1 MNPLDLLL
9 TFEPDRWR
17 ELAGDSPV
25 LVHLL
30 DGYVDAGAAGRGLAE
45 HLLATCRPQVLVRFD
60 HDQLH
65 DYRSRRPQLTF
76 DTNQWVHLTDY
87 ELVLHRCTDAVGR
100 PFLLLHGPEPDTQW
114 NRAVAAILTLARFL
128 GVEHVVSAQGIPM
141 GVPHTRPVLVTT
153 SSTDPERAGENLV
166 WIDHVQVPG
175 SFSAM
180 LEFRAGEQGF
190 LGQGFVAHVP
200 HYLAQGTYPP
210 GVLALL
216 HRMAEATGLALDPG
230 DLPAQVEKTRLALA
244 EEVAADD
251 EIGPM
256 VEALEQQYDEL
267 RAKGRPTVPSADEIG
282 EAVEQFLAEQT
293 DEDKGA

>member
-17 ELAGDSPV
+17 ELAGERPV

-45 HLLATCRPQVLVRFD
+45 HLMATCRPRVLVAFD

-65 DYRSRRPQLTF
+65 DYRSRRPQLIF
-76 DTNQWVHLTDY
+76 DTNEWVSMTEF
-87 ELVLHRCTDAVGR
+87 ELALYRCTDAGGR

-114 NRAVAAILTLARFL
+114 NRAVAAVLQLARFL
-128 GVEHVVSAQGIPM
+128 GVEHVVSAHGIPM

-153 SSTDPERAGENLV
+153 SSTDPAKAGDNLV

-175 SFSAM
+175 SFSAVV
-180 LEFRAGEQGF
+180 EFRAGEEGF
-190 LGQGFVAHVP
+190 LGQSFVAHVP
-200 HYLAQGTYPP
+200 HYLAQGQYPP
-210 GVLALL
+210 AVLALVRRL
-216 HRMAEATGLALDPG
+216 AAATGLTLEEG
-230 DLPAQVEKTRLALA
+230 DLSAQVAKTEATLA
-244 EEVAADD
+244 EEVAGDD
-251 EIGPM
+251 EIGQL
-256 VEALEQQYDEL
+256 VAALEGQYDEL

-282 EAVEQFLAEQT
+282 EAVEQFLAEH
-293 DEDKGA
+293 DEKGE

>member
-9 TFEPDRWR
+9 SFEPDRWR
-17 ELAGDSPV
+17 ERAGERPV

-30 DGYVDAGAAGRGLAE
+30 DGYVDAGAVGHGLAE
-45 HLLATCRPQVLVRFD
+45 HLLATCRPEVLVRFD

-76 DTNQWVHLTDY
+76 DTNQWVALNDY
-87 ELVLHRCTDAVGR
+87 ELALHRCTDAAGR

-114 NRAVAAILTLARFL
+114 NRAGAAILQLARFL
-128 GVEHVVSAQGIPM
+128 GVEHLASAQGIPM

-153 SSTDPERAGENLV
+153 SSTDPARAGDNLV

-190 LGQGFVAHVP
+190 LAQGFVAHVP

-210 GVLALL
+210 GVLAVLQRL
-216 HRMAEATGLALDPG
+216 AQATGLTLEEG
-230 DLPAQVEKTRLALA
+230 DLPTQVRNTQHALA
-244 EEVAADD
+244 DEVASDD
-251 EIGPM
+251 EITPL
-256 VEALEQQYDEL
+256 VEALEHQYDEL

-282 EAVEQFLAEQT
+282 EAVEQFLAEQS
-293 DEDKGA
+293 DGDKEE